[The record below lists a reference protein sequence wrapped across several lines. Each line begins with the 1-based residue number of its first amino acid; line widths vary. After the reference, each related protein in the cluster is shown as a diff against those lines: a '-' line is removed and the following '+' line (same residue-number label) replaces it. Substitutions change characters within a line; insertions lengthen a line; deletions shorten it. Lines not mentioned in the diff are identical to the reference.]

1 MRSIKLGPN
10 SKIKEDDL
18 IQALEQNQI
27 MGYGTDIVDQQSS
40 LAACCLI
47 KPNSPKQLKPHLLN
61 LSITGEVTKTTTE
74 T

>member
-1 MRSIKLGPN
+1 MLSIKLGPN

-40 LAACCLI
+40 
-47 KPNSPKQLKPHLLN
+47 
-61 LSITGEVTKTTTE
+61 
-74 T
+74 

>member
-1 MRSIKLGPN
+1 MRSIKLEPN

-40 LAACCLI
+40 
-47 KPNSPKQLKPHLLN
+47 
-61 LSITGEVTKTTTE
+61 
-74 T
+74 